1 MLMKLSVIF
10 ILFCLISIFLYLENE
25 IFELTYAFTNNIT
38 RLLNIEMV
46 SINGSLLS
54 DGKFLIVPDP
64 FQKST
69 MLEISDNDFM
79 DSNKTI
85 GVISLSNISNNN
97 YTITQKATNNNYLPN
112 TISRLIEIN
121 NDDPISTIK
130 FVNNFNLTSKKPLIS
145 KPNFFTYNAKFV
157 CGSIRGD
164 EGPLRPG
171 HYDTDISIYNKQKYP
186 INLFWNIVF
195 NNGNSTNSIIKII
208 DPNHSIGLTCKDIE
222 NLANLDPH
230 DTDLVEGFVILQIN
244 EINIAS
250 SNNERFANEPI
261 SVQVFYTANAL
272 DSLPQET
279 LVEKFVFQILSDSTV
294 KIPTSLLNKTLE
306 VSIRADLN
314 SIVPQ
319 DSKVKKILSSTY
331 NLTDDEIE
339 NMKIIIKETDLGVGN
354 MIDDHA
360 ISLLR
365 LSPE

>member
-1 MLMKLSVIF
+1 MKLSVIF
-10 ILFCLISIFLYLENE
+10 ILFFLLSIFLYLENE
-25 IFELTYAFTNNIT
+25 IFDLTYAFTNNFT
-38 RLLNIEMV
+38 RLLNIENV

-69 MLEISDNDFM
+69 MLEISDNDLM

-97 YTITQKATNNNYLPN
+97 YTITQKASNNNYLPN
-112 TISRLIEIN
+112 TISRLVEIN
-121 NDDPISTIK
+121 TDDPNSTIK

-195 NNGNSTNSIIKII
+195 NNGNSTNSIIKTI

-222 NLANLDPH
+222 NLANLDH
-230 DTDLVEGFVILQIN
+230 YDTDLVEGFVILQIN

-279 LVEKFVFQILSDSTV
+279 LVEKFVFQIISDSTL
-294 KIPTSLLNKTLE
+294 KIPKSLLNKNLE
-306 VSIRADLN
+306 VLSRADLN

-319 DSKVKKILSSTY
+319 DYKVKKILSSTY
-331 NLTDDEIE
+331 NLTDNEIE
-339 NMKIIIKETDLGVGN
+339 NMEIIIKETDLGVGN